1 MNPLSDIIYMYD
13 TLVITF
19 LYMLTFQSNVSQPLM
34 MIGRWTNVDKDQVTI
49 IKAVKVNGH
58 AVLWTTSS
66 R

>member
-19 LYMLTFQSNVSQPLM
+19 LYMLTFQSNISQPLM

>member
-19 LYMLTFQSNVSQPLM
+19 LYMLTFQSNISQPLI

>member
-1 MNPLSDIIYMYD
+1 MYD

-19 LYMLTFQSNVSQPLM
+19 LYMLTFQSNISQPLM